1 MNSVRASG
9 VVVVTLPARKVAA
22 AGFRSPRGGSFS
34 RWARGLLRADIQ
46 GGCTMMTEVE
56 RLRAENAELKAALA
70 GVDVVMTAL
79 INMTSA
85 AMTTISDSIPV
96 FEAVAPELAVQAPN
110 TLAQW
115 REFMANGTGANQ
127 GTGLSRRKQ

>member
-1 MNSVRASG
+1 
-9 VVVVTLPARKVAA
+9 
-22 AGFRSPRGGSFS
+22 
-34 RWARGLLRADIQ
+34 
-46 GGCTMMTEVE
+46 MMIEVE

-79 INMTSA
+79 IDMTSA

-96 FEAVAPELAVQAPN
+96 FEVVKPELAMQARN

-115 REFMANGTGANQ
+115 REFMANATGANQ